1 VKETTTALDTYHS
14 TVLKEMYPTVPTY
27 FIRYEDLRM
36 EPERVLSEL
45 FCFILDLK
53 SIEGLNI
60 QRRIQNIISLGH
72 SATVTYSQ
80 KVQSADKLDIK
91 IGENLPILFNRSI
104 IQLTDA

>member
-1 VKETTTALDTYHS
+1 MFDKLVKETTTALDQYHS
-14 TVLKEMYPTVPTY
+14 TVFKEMVPSVPTY

-60 QRRIQNIISLGH
+60 QKRIQSVVSLGH
-72 SATVTYSQ
+72 SATVAYAQ
-80 KVQSADKLDIK
+80 KV
-91 IGENLPILFNRSI
+91 
-104 IQLTDA
+104 